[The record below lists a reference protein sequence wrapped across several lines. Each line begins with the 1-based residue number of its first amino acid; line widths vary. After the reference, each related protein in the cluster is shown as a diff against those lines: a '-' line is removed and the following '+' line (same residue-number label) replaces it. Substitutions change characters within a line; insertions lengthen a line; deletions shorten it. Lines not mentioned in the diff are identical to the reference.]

1 MRAGSTG
8 LCALEIRLN
17 AQVFKIS
24 PEKGSLGVG
33 ETLRVTFE
41 YEHMYVGDYIIP
53 IHMSTHHGAP

>member
-1 MRAGSTG
+1 MHS
-8 LCALEIRLN
+8 
-17 AQVFKIS
+17 QVFKIS